1 MNRFLTYLKAEK
13 RSSELTVKAYQSD
26 LEQLS
31 AYLHKEY
38 GLDDVTAADSAQLK
52 SFVVWLK
59 EKGDSNRSIN
69 RKISALKAFYKYCLR
84 ENLVEKDPSIVL
96 HSLKTPK
103 NVVKFVSE
111 SDIEKLHFDVNDNDF
126 ASVRDQLIFEMLYQT
141 GMRQAELRALKD
153 VDIDSS
159 LMRIRVTGKRNK
171 TRVVPVSQ
179 AMLEMIDHYKTL
191 RNQTFEIRN
200 TEVLIL
206 DDKGQA
212 MSPYYIY
219 NKVHNMLQGV
229 TSLSQKSPHVLRHT
243 FATHLLDNGA
253 NLIAIQKLLGHSN
266 LQTTQIY
273 AHTTIGQLKKIH
285 EQSHPKG

>member
-1 MNRFLTYLKAEK
+1 MERFLTYLKAEK
-13 RSSELTVKAYQSD
+13 RSSDLTVKAYQSD

-31 AYLHKEY
+31 AYLHDIY
-38 GLDDVTAADSAQLK
+38 GLDDLTAATPIQLK

-59 EKGDSNRSIN
+59 ENGMSNRSIN
-69 RKISALKAFYKYCLR
+69 RKISSLKAFYKYCLR
-84 ENLVEKDPSIVL
+84 ENLVEKDPSLSL

-103 NVVKFVSE
+103 NVVKFVTE
-111 SDIEKLHFDVNDNDF
+111 SDIDKVHFDDTQSDF
-126 ASVRDQLIFEMLYQT
+126 AACRDQLLFELLYQT
-141 GMRQAELRALKD
+141 GMRQAELRTLRDA
-153 VDIDSS
+153 DIDSS
-159 LMRIRVTGKRNK
+159 LRRIRITGKRDK
-171 TRVVPVSQ
+171 TRIVPVAQ
-179 AMLEMIDHYKTL
+179 ALIEMIDHYKVL
-191 RNQTFEIRN
+191 RNRTFENRN
-200 TEVLIL
+200 TDVLL
-206 DDKGQA
+206 LNDKGQA

-219 NKVHNMLQGV
+219 NKVHEMLQGV

-253 NLIAIQKLLGHSN
+253 SLIAIQKLLGHTN

>member
-1 MNRFLTYLKAEK
+1 MECFLTYLKAEK
-13 RSSELTVKAYQSD
+13 RSSDLTVKAYQSD

-31 AYLHKEY
+31 AYLRDTY
-38 GLDDVTAADSAQLK
+38 GLADITAVSSAQLK

-59 EKGDSNRSIN
+59 EKDMSNRSIN
-69 RKISALKAFYKYCLR
+69 RKISTLKTFYKYCLR
-84 ENLVEKDPSIVL
+84 EEIIEKDPSAVL

-103 NVVKFVSE
+103 NVVKFVTE
-111 SDIEKLHFDVNDNDF
+111 NDIEKVHFDVENNDF
-126 ASVRDQLIFEMLYQT
+126 ASVRDQLLFELLYQT

-153 VDIDSS
+153 NDVDSS
-159 LMRIRVTGKRNK
+159 LRQIRITGKRNK
-171 TRVVPVSQ
+171 TRIVPVSPEL
-179 AMLEMIDHYKTL
+179 LEMIKRYKTL
-191 RNQTFEIRN
+191 RNMTFESRN
-200 TEVLIL
+200 TEVLVL

-219 NKVHNMLQGV
+219 NKVHEMLQGV
-229 TSLSQKSPHVLRHT
+229 TTLSQKSPHVLRHT

-253 NLIAIQKLLGHSN
+253 SLIAIQKLLGHSD

>member
-1 MNRFLTYLKAEK
+1 MERFLTYLKAEK
-13 RSSELTVKAYQSD
+13 RSSDLTVKAYQSD

-31 AYLHKEY
+31 AYLRNTY
-38 GLDDVTAADSAQLK
+38 GLADIAAASSAQLK

-59 EKGDSNRSIN
+59 EKDMTNRSIN
-69 RKISALKAFYKYCLR
+69 RKISTLKAFYKYCLR
-84 ENLVEKDPSIVL
+84 EKIIEKDPSAVL

-103 NVVKFVSE
+103 NVVKFVTE
-111 SDIEKLHFDVNDNDF
+111 NDIEKVHFDVENNDF
-126 ASVRDQLIFEMLYQT
+126 ASVRDQLLFELLYQT

-153 VDIDSS
+153 NDVDSS
-159 LMRIRVTGKRNK
+159 LRQIRITGKRNK
-171 TRVVPVSQ
+171 TRIVPVSPE
-179 AMLEMIDHYKTL
+179 LLDMIGRYKSL
-191 RNQTFEIRN
+191 RNKTFESRN
-200 TEVLIL
+200 TEVLVL
-206 DDKGQA
+206 DDKGRA

-219 NKVHNMLQGV
+219 NKVHEMLQGV

-253 NLIAIQKLLGHSN
+253 SLIAIQKLLGHSD

>member
-253 NLIAIQKLLGHSN
+253 NLIAIQKLLGHTN
-266 LQTTQIY
+266 LETTQIY

>member
-1 MNRFLTYLKAEK
+1 MECFLTYLKAEK
-13 RSSELTVKAYQSD
+13 RSSDLTVKAYQSD

-31 AYLHKEY
+31 AYLRDTY
-38 GLDDVTAADSAQLK
+38 GLADITAVSSAQLK

-59 EKGDSNRSIN
+59 EKDTSNRSIN
-69 RKISALKAFYKYCLR
+69 RKISTLKTFYKYCLR
-84 ENLVEKDPSIVL
+84 EEIIEKDPSAVL

-103 NVVKFVSE
+103 NVVKFVTE
-111 SDIEKLHFDVNDNDF
+111 NDIEKVHFDVENNDF
-126 ASVRDQLIFEMLYQT
+126 ASVRDQLLFELLYQT
-141 GMRQAELRALKD
+141 GMRQAELRVLKD
-153 VDIDSS
+153 NDVDSS
-159 LMRIRVTGKRNK
+159 LRQIRITGKRNK
-171 TRVVPVSQ
+171 TRIVPVSPEL
-179 AMLEMIDHYKTL
+179 LEMIKRYKTL
-191 RNQTFEIRN
+191 RNMTFETRN
-200 TEVLIL
+200 TEVLVL

-219 NKVHNMLQGV
+219 NKVHEMLQGV
-229 TSLSQKSPHVLRHT
+229 TTLSQKSPHVLRHT

-253 NLIAIQKLLGHSN
+253 SLIAIQKLLGHSD